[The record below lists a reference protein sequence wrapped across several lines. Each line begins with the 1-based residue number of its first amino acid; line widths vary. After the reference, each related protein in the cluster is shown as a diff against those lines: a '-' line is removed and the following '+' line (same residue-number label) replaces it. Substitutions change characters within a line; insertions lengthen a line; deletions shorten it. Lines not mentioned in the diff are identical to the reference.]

1 MRKGFRV
8 VSVGGISVKIDLS
21 KTLSRSL
28 IIGGALIAAPA
39 FATPVGAVPEPGTWA
54 MMIFG
59 FGLAGTAM
67 RVRAV
72 RARKTVETVK
82 AD

>member
-1 MRKGFRV
+1 MKF
-8 VSVGGISVKIDLS
+8 DLS
-21 KTLSRSL
+21 KLVSRSL
-28 IIGGALIAAPA
+28 IIGGALVATPA
-39 FATPVGAVPEPGTWA
+39 FAAQVGAVPEPGTWA

-67 RVRAV
+67 RVRAI
-72 RARKTVETVK
+72 RARKPVETVK

>member
-1 MRKGFRV
+1 M
-8 VSVGGISVKIDLS
+8 KIDLS

-28 IIGGALIAAPA
+28 ILGGALMAAPA
-39 FATPVGAVPEPGTWA
+39 LAVPTVPPVPEPGTWA

-59 FGLAGTAM
+59 FGLAGTMM
-67 RVRAV
+67 RVRSL
-72 RARKTVETVK
+72 RTRKTTETVK